1 MMMKLGDAVAKVAE
15 PIARGLDRTIGPGG
29 LRVYTAS
36 VEGCEGCKGRQARLN
51 ELSDDF
57 VDFLFSRRNQPKE
70 TRQLMKYN
78 VTQMIVVEA
87 DSPQEAIA
95 KMNQGEMV
103 SLSASVRREV
113 QPQQPGTAAPTM
125 TKPGTL

>member
-1 MMMKLGDAVAKVAE
+1 MKLGDAVAKVAQ
-15 PIARGLDRTIGPGG
+15 PIAHGLDRTIGPSGAG
-29 LRVYTAS
+29 FYRTPIK
-36 VEGCEGCKGRQARLN
+36 GCAGCKGRQVALN

-57 VDFLFSRRNQPKE
+57 LDFLFSRRNQPKE

-103 SLSASVRREV
+103 SLSVTLRREV
-113 QPQQPGTAAPTM
+113 QPQPVTMTSQPGTTG
-125 TKPGTL
+125 K